1 MELKTGDPSLIPQ
14 SLISTF
20 LLSTIEITVYILY
33 LIITVVLFRQNIVK
47 VDMTINIFNLANDHR
62 KITIK

>member
-33 LIITVVLFRQNIVK
+33 LIITITIRQNIVK

>member
-33 LIITVVLFRQNIVK
+33 LIITITIRQNIVK
-47 VDMTINIFNLANDHR
+47 VDMTINIFNLAKVHR
-62 KITIK
+62 RITIK